1 MLIIVIF
8 INGCSSSKDEED
20 KARTQ
25 AAERSAQ
32 QAAEEARRHGLP
44 ICQGNKPECAKG
56 GVNCKKNRPA
66 TEPGVCWN
74 IPTLTCI
81 CPPKTVCL
89 MDTVTNPWP
98 PIISSGHCKS

>member
-20 KARTQ
+20 KARTK
-25 AAERSAQ
+25 AAERGAQ
-32 QAAEEARRHGLP
+32 QAAEEAKRHNLP
-44 ICQGNKPECAKG
+44 ICQGKQECVKG
-56 GVNCKKNRPA
+56 GVNCKKNKPA

-74 IPTLTCI
+74 SPTLTCI